1 MIEQSAA
8 RDEAPLRPRAALAIL
23 WPVELSSHQLAQFAQ
38 DGYLVLADAFGP
50 REVARMRAEADRILE
65 LIINS
70 SLHHMRTSGRLDLT
84 ESGAGEQQVRKIQP
98 INDLSLYLSEIAADD
113 RLLQPMRQLMGD
125 EPVPMEEKLNYKEPL
140 PERLTGLDSSRAT
153 SAFPLHSDWAHYK
166 AQGYPQSIVSSGDR
180 DRYLYRGKWRHP
192 RLAGDPHRA
201 SRAPTHGRGH

>member
-70 SLHHMRTSGRLDLT
+70 
-84 ESGAGEQQVRKIQP
+84 I
-98 INDLSLYLSEIAADD
+98 
-113 RLLQPMRQLMGD
+113 
-125 EPVPMEEKLNYKEPL
+125 
-140 PERLTGLDSSRAT
+140 
-153 SAFPLHSDWAHYK
+153 
-166 AQGYPQSIVSSGDR
+166 
-180 DRYLYRGKWRHP
+180 
-192 RLAGDPHRA
+192 
-201 SRAPTHGRGH
+201 